1 MNWFLQYPKSGI
13 LGIQS
18 QIRYSILYLDI
29 VNVIRATS
37 SSMKH

>member
-13 LGIQS
+13 LGIHS
-18 QIRYSILYLDI
+18 QIRYSILYMNNINFLH
-29 VNVIRATS
+29 ATS